1 VIAVTVNGGHGQGGF
16 GGDAA
21 APAFKDIALAALR
34 LRDVPKDMP
43 VETPSGGDVSDLAIA
58 SLEPSEAAGDEFSFA
73 SVVPSPQTSQAVKQP
88 KEVCGLFQVE
98 TTKTKIPTS
107 PAVNWR
113 PALSY
118 PISKARHCASCSS
131 RRLESVST
139 LSLQAA
145 VWRDPKVR
153 RQASVSC
160 LVKR

>member
-1 VIAVTVNGGHGQGGF
+1 
-16 GGDAA
+16 
-21 APAFKDIALAALR
+21 
-34 LRDVPKDMP
+34 
-43 VETPSGGDVSDLAIA
+43 VSDLAIA
-58 SLEPSEAAGDEFSFA
+58 SLEPSEAQVTSFHLP
-73 SVVPSPQTSQAVKQP
+73 PSSLHRRPLKLVKQP